1 MMPSSRLSAIVA
13 LAKEAGQAILREY
26 DQAGEDVIFKPGGSP
41 LTRADMASHHLILAG
56 LQALTPALPVLS
68 EESAAVPYEERR
80 HWRAYWL
87 VDPLDGTKEFL
98 KRNGEFTVNIALVDE
113 SEPVLGVIYAP
124 ALDLAYF
131 AFRSEGAFRQSPDE
145 NPVAIAVQNLRDASL
160 KVVASRSHSTD
171 GLNGDLKRLGEC
183 EYVKMGSSL
192 KFCAVADGTAHL
204 YVRRGPTME
213 WDTAA
218 GQCIVEAAGGM
229 VTDLQGKTL
238 SYNKPNLLNPAFL
251 ATSIPDVWQKLLK
264 EETLHIT

>member
-1 MMPSSRLSAIVA
+1 MVPISQLPAIIA
-13 LAKEAGQAILREY
+13 LAKQAGQAILREY

-68 EESAAVPYEERR
+68 EESAALPYDERR

-98 KRNGEFTVNIALVDE
+98 KRNGEFTVNIAFVE
-113 SEPVLGVIYAP
+113 QGEPVLGVIYAP
-124 ALDLAYF
+124 ALDLTYF
-131 AFRSEGAFRQSPDE
+131 ASRSEGAFRQSPDG
-145 NPVAIAVQNLRDASL
+145 NPVAIAVQNHRDAKL
-160 KVVASRSHSTD
+160 KVVASRSHLGN
-171 GLNGDLKRLGEC
+171 GLEGGLERLGEH

-204 YVRRGPTME
+204 YIRRGPTME

-251 ATSIPDVWQKLLK
+251 ATSIPDVWQQLLK
-264 EETLHIT
+264 EEIIHIT

>member
-1 MMPSSRLSAIVA
+1 MMPSSRLTAIVA
-13 LAKEAGQAILREY
+13 LAKQAGQAILREY
-26 DQAGEDVIFKPGGSP
+26 DRAGTDFISKPGGSP
-41 LTRADMASHHLILAG
+41 LTRADLASHHLILAG

-68 EESAAVPYEERR
+68 EESAALPYEQRR
-80 HWRAYWL
+80 QWRAYWL

-98 KRNGEFTVNIALVDE
+98 KRNGEFTVNIALVE
-113 SEPVLGVIYAP
+113 EGAPVLGVIYAP
-124 ALDLAYF
+124 ALDLTYF
-131 AFRSEGAFRQSPDE
+131 ALRSEGAFRQGPDE
-145 NPVAIAVQNLRDASL
+145 KPVAIAVQNHRDAKL

-171 GLNGDLKRLGEC
+171 GLNGDLHRLGEH

-204 YVRRGPTME
+204 YLRRGPTME

-251 ATSIPDVWQKLLK
+251 ATSIPDVWQDLLK